1 MSDILMATDP
11 EADRL
16 LDGIIDG
23 FTAIIGNYGP
33 TLAALG
39 LDFKDVEAVSLT
51 VNGTSVA
58 TESSVT
64 RLGADRWSLPLSVR
78 TASQTLSTAPGAL

>member
-23 FTAIIGNYGP
+23 FTAIPEIVWNHLKQADTAPIYNLSYLIG
-33 TLAALG
+33 LLLLLG
-39 LDFKDVEAVSLT
+39 LLVWVPIQKLLIVILIVILVFIL
-51 VNGTSVA
+51 
-58 TESSVT
+58 
-64 RLGADRWSLPLSVR
+64 
-78 TASQTLSTAPGAL
+78 ASA